1 MSKLDK
7 ESISDTSSKTML
19 NEIDEQLDML
29 AGLIVSFLQT
39 VDEEDE
45 LYFLVEKLCDY
56 DDIIM
61 DKLSFAIKQILEKS
75 YIKGASKDELFE
87 YINSSSGKPKIK
99 RKCKN
104 ELIRRGIKI
113 QYISEES
120 TDLNLGRLR

>member
-7 ESISDTSSKTML
+7 GKMSDISSKTML

-61 DKLSFAIKQILEKS
+61 DKLSLA
-75 YIKGASKDELFE
+75 
-87 YINSSSGKPKIK
+87 INSHLIEREVGNVIPSG
-99 RKCKN
+99 
-104 ELIRRGIKI
+104 
-113 QYISEES
+113 SEYAH
-120 TDLNLGRLR
+120 

>member
-1 MSKLDK
+1 MSKFEK
-7 ESISDTSSKTML
+7 GSMSDNSSKTML

-61 DKLSFAIKQILEKS
+61 DKLSLA
-75 YIKGASKDELFE
+75 
-87 YINSSSGKPKIK
+87 INSHLVERDMGNVIPS
-99 RKCKN
+99 R
-104 ELIRRGIKI
+104 
-113 QYISEES
+113 SEYAH
-120 TDLNLGRLR
+120 

>member
-7 ESISDTSSKTML
+7 GKMSDISSKTML

-39 VDEEDE
+39 VDGEDE

-61 DKLSFAIKQILEKS
+61 DKLSLAISSHLIERDVGNVIPS
-75 YIKGASKDELFE
+75 GSE
-87 YINSSSGKPKIK
+87 YAH
-99 RKCKN
+99 
-104 ELIRRGIKI
+104 
-113 QYISEES
+113 
-120 TDLNLGRLR
+120 

>member
-7 ESISDTSSKTML
+7 GKMSDISGKTML

-39 VDEEDE
+39 VDGEDE

-61 DKLSFAIKQILEKS
+61 DKLSLA
-75 YIKGASKDELFE
+75 
-87 YINSSSGKPKIK
+87 INSHLIERDVGNVIPSG
-99 RKCKN
+99 
-104 ELIRRGIKI
+104 
-113 QYISEES
+113 SEYAH
-120 TDLNLGRLR
+120 

>member
-1 MSKLDK
+1 MSNFEKG
-7 ESISDTSSKTML
+7 SMSDNSSKTML

-61 DKLSFAIKQILEKS
+61 DKLSLA
-75 YIKGASKDELFE
+75 
-87 YINSSSGKPKIK
+87 INSHLVE
-99 RKCKN
+99 RD
-104 ELIRRGIKI
+104 RGNVIPSR
-113 QYISEES
+113 SEYAH
-120 TDLNLGRLR
+120 

>member
-7 ESISDTSSKTML
+7 GKMSDNSGKAML

-61 DKLSFAIKQILEKS
+61 DKLSLA
-75 YIKGASKDELFE
+75 
-87 YINSSSGKPKIK
+87 INSHLVERDMGDVIPS
-99 RKCKN
+99 R
-104 ELIRRGIKI
+104 
-113 QYISEES
+113 SEYAH
-120 TDLNLGRLR
+120 

>member
-61 DKLSFAIKQILEKS
+61 DKLSFAIKCRLTEKEVGDIIPS
-75 YIKGASKDELFE
+75 GSE
-87 YINSSSGKPKIK
+87 YAH
-99 RKCKN
+99 
-104 ELIRRGIKI
+104 
-113 QYISEES
+113 
-120 TDLNLGRLR
+120 

>member
-7 ESISDTSSKTML
+7 GKMGDNSSKTML
-19 NEIDEQLDML
+19 NEIDDQLDML

-61 DKLSFAIKQILEKS
+61 DKLSLAISSHLTEREVENIIPS
-75 YIKGASKDELFE
+75 RSE
-87 YINSSSGKPKIK
+87 YAH
-99 RKCKN
+99 
-104 ELIRRGIKI
+104 
-113 QYISEES
+113 
-120 TDLNLGRLR
+120 